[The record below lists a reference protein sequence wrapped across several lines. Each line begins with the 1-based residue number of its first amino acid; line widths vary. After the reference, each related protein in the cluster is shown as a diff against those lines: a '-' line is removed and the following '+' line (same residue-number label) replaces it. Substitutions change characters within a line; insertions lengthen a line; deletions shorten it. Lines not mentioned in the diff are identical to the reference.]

1 MATDP
6 LTRRALLSVLSAPF
20 FASFAHCTSPRPD
33 TLYAQSLQATLATWP
48 LELLVYDIAQSQTL
62 ASTFPSSPIP
72 VGSLLKPFLALA
84 YLNTPHPAVKTI
96 CRGHP
101 DQCWTAHG
109 ALTLPEALA
118 QSCNAYF
125 LALARTLQRSE
136 ITLPAAPPPNPT
148 PEDLIGLTPRWLLT
162 PETLVRAY
170 AQLLA
175 SPTTPAQIL
184 AGMSASALTGT
195 ASRIG
200 PHPGGVLAKT
210 GTAPCI
216 PAPNQPCRV
225 SSDGLVLAAVPAH
238 SPSLLLLVRR
248 RATTGALTA
257 AAANPILTKLKA
269 LHAY

>member
-1 MATDP
+1 M
-6 LTRRALLSVLSAPF
+6 
-20 FASFAHCTSPRPD
+20 
-33 TLYAQSLQATLATWP
+33 
-48 LELLVYDIAQSQTL
+48 ELLIHDLRQNQTL
-62 ASTFPSSPIP
+62 ASTFPTAPIP
-72 VGSLLKPFLALA
+72 VGSLFKPFLALA

-96 CRGHP
+96 CHGHP

-109 ALTLPEALA
+109 TLMLPQAIA

-125 LALARTLQRSE
+125 LALARTLQPSE

-175 SPTTPAQIL
+175 SSITARQIL
-184 AGMSASALTGT
+184 TGMAEAAISGT

-200 PHPGGVLAKT
+200 QHPGSVLAKT

-238 SPSLLLLVRR
+238 SPSLLLLARR

-257 AAANPILTKLKA
+257 AAANPILTQLKA

>member
-1 MATDP
+1 MATEP
-6 LTRRALLSVLSAPF
+6 LTRRAFLSVLSASF

-33 TLYAQSLQATLATWP
+33 TLYAQSLQATLATSH

-62 ASTFPSSPIP
+62 ASTFLSAPIP

-96 CRGHP
+96 CHGHA

-109 ALTLPEALA
+109 ALTLPQAIA

-125 LALARTLQRSE
+125 LALARTLQPSE
-136 ITLPAAPPPNPT
+136 ITLPAAPPPNPA

-184 AGMSASALTGT
+184 TGMSASALTGT

-200 PHPGGVLAKT
+200 RHPGGVLAKT

-225 SSDGLVLAAVPAH
+225 SSDGLVLAAVPAK
-238 SPSLLLLVRR
+238 SPTVLLLARR

-257 AAANPILTKLKA
+257 AAANPILTQLKA

>member
-6 LTRRALLSVLSAPF
+6 LTRRGLLRVLCGCSL
-20 FASFAHCTSPRPD
+20 ASFAHCTSPRPD
-33 TLYAQSLQATLATWP
+33 TLYAQSLQATLATSH

-62 ASTFPSSPIP
+62 ASTFLSAPIP

-96 CRGHP
+96 CHGHA

-109 ALTLPEALA
+109 ALTLPQAIA

-125 LALARTLQRSE
+125 LALARTLQPSE
-136 ITLPAAPPPNPT
+136 ITLPAAPPPNPA

-184 AGMSASALTGT
+184 TGMSASALTGT

-200 PHPGGVLAKT
+200 RHPGGVLAKT

-225 SSDGLVLAAVPAH
+225 SSDGLVLAAVPAK
-238 SPSLLLLVRR
+238 SPTVLLLARR

-257 AAANPILTKLKA
+257 AAANPILTQLKA